1 MKFLIEEWQ
10 MNVIKVHTVKD
21 NLICLEYDIRKAIK
35 ELAQL
40 GAVLLWR
47 INSYGIWIF
56 KGIN

>member
-40 GAVLLWR
+40 EAVLLWR
-47 INSYGIWIF
+47 INSIWLYTDI
-56 KGIN
+56 